1 VLRAEVEN
9 AVALASAQEDAEG
22 LILKVALLEVELALA
37 RRAQEVA
44 DVAADGARQLVVFER
59 ECQEQLDELS
69 LL

>member
-1 VLRAEVEN
+1 VLRVEVEN

-44 DVAADGARQLVVFER
+44 DVAADGA
-59 ECQEQLDELS
+59 
-69 LL
+69 